1 MDLEENGMQTMA
13 RFLIGTFAVFG
24 ASGCATIVNDGASP
38 IRVETVNAKNEEV
51 KGAECKIDNG
61 TGVYTVTT
69 PGSVIVKRASAD
81 AAITCIKQ
89 GERDGK
95 GTAISRANAGMFG
108 NIILGG
114 GIGAIIDHSKGTAY
128 TYPQWIRVVMGKQLV
143 FDRSEDKD
151 GQPNVGKEPSTTAA
165 TSQQADP
172 SSGARDI
179 APEKVQATSAPTRDE
194 AAQLEKLKSL
204 RERGLISEDEYN
216 TKKKEILDKM

>member
-1 MDLEENGMQTMA
+1 MQIVA
-13 RFLIGTFAVFG
+13 RYLVAGFALLG

-38 IRVETVNAKNEEV
+38 IRVETVNAKNEDV

-81 AAITCIKQ
+81 AAITCVKP
-89 GERDGK
+89 GEPDGK

-165 TSQQADP
+165 APQPADTP
-172 SSGARDI
+172 SSARDN
-179 APEKVQATSAPTRDE
+179 ASDKVKATSAPGPDE
-194 AAQLEKLKSL
+194 VGQLEKLKAL
-204 RERGLISEDEYN
+204 RDRGLISEDEYN
-216 TKKKEILDKM
+216 TKKKQVLDKM